1 MLIMLYIYNH
11 VDVFI
16 LIIYFIVIVLME
28 NLGFQQKT
36 VSFVVLI
43 LLEIGN
49 HLIQGA
55 LHIYQQYFQKFT
67 ERN

>member
-1 MLIMLYIYNH
+1 MLIMLYIYSH
-11 VDVFI
+11 IDVLI
-16 LIIYFIVIVLME
+16 LIIYYIVIVLME

>member
-1 MLIMLYIYNH
+1 MLIMLYIYSH
-11 VDVFI
+11 IDVLI
-16 LIIYFIVIVLME
+16 LIIYYIVIVLME

-55 LHIYQQYFQKFT
+55 LYIYQQYFQKFT